1 MTVEEVEKEICSVF
15 NSPMGGKLDFKFT
28 FLQAAGTGTKVLAI
42 PAVSNT
48 FTWTAQQVAKLGN
61 YKQPI
66 YILAQ
71 EPLAVSLNSDV
82 SLHVYSYIGRHASLH
97 SL

>member
-1 MTVEEVEKEICSVF
+1 
-15 NSPMGGKLDFKFT
+15 MG
-28 FLQAAGTGTKVLAI
+28 AKVLTI

-48 FTWTAQQVAKLGN
+48 FTWTAQQVAKIGN

-71 EPLAVSLNSDV
+71 EPLAVSLDSDV
-82 SLHVYSYIGRHASLH
+82 SLCSYIYRHQYIACNNDKAESKPIILG
-97 SL
+97 